1 LPLAEITLSLANKFE
16 AMFHL
21 IEETTSFIKH
31 RIGDFT
37 PEFGIILGTGLGKL
51 AEEVEI
57 SYQLMYANI
66 PNFPISTVEFHTGK
80 LIFGT
85 LRGRRVVAMQ
95 GRLHYYEGYSMQ
107 QITFPVRVM
116 KALGIYK
123 LFVSN
128 ASGSL
133 NPAMRKGDLAI
144 IDDHINLLPDNPLR
158 GPNDPRF
165 GPRFPD
171 MSRPYDADMI
181 QQGMAIAQQRK
192 ITVHRAI
199 YVSTPGPN
207 LETRAEYRY
216 MRFIGG
222 DIVGMSTVPEVIVAN
237 HMGLPVFAISVITD
251 EGFHEDLRPVSLA
264 EIVEVAAAAEPKM
277 AVILKELVA
286 LQQ

>member
-1 LPLAEITLSLANKFE
+1 
-16 AMFHL
+16 MFHL

-57 SYQLMYANI
+57 SHQLMYANI

-85 LRGRRVVAMQ
+85 LKGKRVVAMQ

-107 QITFPVRVM
+107 QITYPVRVM
-116 KALGIYK
+116 KLLGIRR

-133 NPAMRKGDLAI
+133 NPAIRKGDLVCVE
-144 IDDHINLLPDNPLR
+144 DHINLLPDNPLR
-158 GPNDPRF
+158 GANWEQL

-171 MSRPYDADMI
+171 MNRPYEEDAIVKAM
-181 QQGMAIAQQRK
+181 QIASDKSIRM
-192 ITVHRAI
+192 HRGI
-199 YVSTPGPN
+199 YVAVAGPN
-207 LETRAEYRY
+207 
-216 MRFIGG
+216 
-222 DIVGMSTVPEVIVAN
+222 
-237 HMGLPVFAISVITD
+237 
-251 EGFHEDLRPVSLA
+251 
-264 EIVEVAAAAEPKM
+264 
-277 AVILKELVA
+277 
-286 LQQ
+286 